1 MDPGSFIQSV
11 EKEMLRIRVVTV
23 AAMTLMMAGAAAAQ
37 SNGTSDAAPGKPISL
52 LRILLK
58 PASKEPAQDEQVA
71 QARSEPA
78 QMEPERRRY
87 RRVARR
93 HRLARRYTHRKIYDE
108 DTAAA
113 QSPVV
118 DQPAATEAQAPDTAA
133 NTPAA
138 SDQSNVSAM
147 VVDGHTVQVATP
159 DQINMM
165 DMTAADTQ
173 TISQPAMAAAP
184 PQVGTPAS
192 DATAAQPTR
201 QEDQPAVQNLDRNP
215 AQNLDQK
222 PEATSTVAMASVAQ
236 QGEDSGTNRDL
247 WYEKLLAMLSGAFV
261 ASSIAW
267 IMIGSAPPR
276 RDRTEA
282 MLAYNPEQMRR

>member
-1 MDPGSFIQSV
+1 M
-11 EKEMLRIRVVTV
+11 EKEMLRFRVVTA
-23 AAMTLMMAGAAAAQ
+23 AAMMLMMAGAAAAQ
-37 SNGTSDAAPGKPISL
+37 SNGASDAAPGKPISL
-52 LRILLK
+52 LQILLK

-71 QARSEPA
+71 QARSEPT

-87 RRVARR
+87 RRVAHR
-93 HRLARRYTHRKIYDE
+93 HRPARRDRHRKIYDE

-113 QSPVV
+113 QSPAP
-118 DQPAATEAQAPDTAA
+118 DQPAATEAQAPGTGA
-133 NTPAA
+133 NTPP

-165 DMTAADTQ
+165 DMTAADAQTVARPAIAAVPVQDETITQ
-173 TISQPAMAAAP
+173 QADT
-184 PQVGTPAS
+184 
-192 DATAAQPTR
+192 TAAQPVR
-201 QEDQPAVQNLDRNP
+201 QEEQPVAMNQNLDQNP
-215 AQNLDQK
+215 ARNLDQK
-222 PEATSTVAMASVAQ
+222 PEATSTVAMASVPQ
-236 QGEDSGTNRDL
+236 QDQDSGTSRDL

-276 RDRTEA
+276 
-282 MLAYNPEQMRR
+282 PEPGDADLRA